1 MIRKKELL
9 EAINDLSRDLTE
21 ISIRTYELEK
31 KVRTLERKEK
41 VNATTQ
47 PRDKS
52 GCKNDFHIEELK
64 ICRKAVYLPPNKF

>member
-1 MIRKKELL
+1 MIRKSELI

-21 ISIRTYELEK
+21 VSIRTYELEK

-52 GCKNDFHIEELK
+52 G
-64 ICRKAVYLPPNKF
+64 KFSKKS